1 MTQIL
6 LMSSILFSR
15 LAAMLARWTG
25 AFRTFA
31 DPVCNM
37 LPFSGFIIWSSLSQ
51 IFLEKIHF
59 YHAPMHVLPKKAK
72 NLFTSNQPHFSIN
85 VKQSCFRLSSKFQ
98 EYNYPITVI
107 TETNSFIDLFS
118 HHGSNHL
125 PIRLDI
131 KHDSKYQNIFEYS
144 RIFWSYWNTLLLPS
158 CSSLNFISLSCDSH
172 TYHHIHNPS
181 QSWMHLPFH

>member
-25 AFRTFA
+25 ALRTFA

-59 YHAPMHVLPKKAK
+59 YHVSMRVLPKKAK
-72 NLFTSNQPHFSIN
+72 NLFTSNQTHFSIN
-85 VKQSCFRLSSKFQ
+85 VKQSCFRLNSKFQ
-98 EYNYPITVI
+98 EYNYPTTV
-107 TETNSFIDLFS
+107 
-118 HHGSNHL
+118 
-125 PIRLDI
+125 PIEMN
-131 KHDSKYQNIFEYS
+131 DSKYQFISEYS
-144 RIFWSYWNTLLLPS
+144 RIFWSHWNTLFSYNPVHHLISPLF
-158 CSSLNFISLSCDSH
+158 LVIHIDTIIFIIPVSH
-172 TYHHIHNPS
+172 LHESP
-181 QSWMHLPFH
+181 MHLIWSEVLSAN